1 MSREALGHVRQN
13 LSLAPHVRDALRA
26 QAAAAGLDVSAYVT
40 MLVMR
45 ESAEQAAFAR
55 RVTEGVPPHLAAA
68 LEHGKRGP

>member
-1 MSREALGHVRQN
+1 MTREPAGKVRQN
-13 LSLAPHVRDALRA
+13 VSLASHVRAALHA

-68 LEHGKRGP
+68 LERGKRDP